1 MGCCKRKEGATLAK
15 HSNKI
20 RTRNEWIA
28 DFLIHALFIAI
39 SILMLY
45 PFIHVIMGSFM
56 QYDEYFSKYLYL
68 WVDHP
73 TLDAYRIVLKGGK
86 FTQALKNTIGITVFG
101 TAFSM
106 LCTSVVAYGLSKE
119 FPGRKIMTTMIVIT
133 MFFSGGIIPQF
144 IMFRQLGLI
153 NNYLVYILP
162 AAINTYNL
170 VILRTHFQSFPMEL
184 EEAARI
190 DGCSDMGIFFK
201 IVLPLSIPM
210 LVTIALFYAVAHW
223 NVFFK
228 SVFYI
233 TKDGMR
239 SLQDY
244 LNRIIKAEDAED
256 LGMYIS
262 STVSLETVRMANIV
276 MSILPIIIV
285 YPFLQKYF
293 VKGAMVGAV
302 KG

>member
-1 MGCCKRKEGATLAK
+1 MAAK
-15 HSNKI
+15 NKI
-20 RTRNEWIA
+20 RNRYEWIA
-28 DFLIHALFIAI
+28 DTLIHALFILI
-39 SILMLY
+39 CIIMLY
-45 PFIHVIMGSFM
+45 PFLHVIMGSFM
-56 QYDEYFSKYLYL
+56 KYDEYFAKYIFV
-68 WVDHP
+68 WVDDP
-73 TLDAYRIVLKGGK
+73 TLDAYRIVLEGGK
-86 FTQALKNTIGITVFG
+86 FTQALQNNIAITVVG
-101 TAFSM
+101 TIVSLFVTA
-106 LCTSVVAYGLSKE
+106 VVAYGLAKQ
-119 FPGRKIMTTMIVIT
+119 FPGRKIMMTLIVMT
-133 MFFSGGIIPQF
+133 MFFSGGIIPQY
-144 IMFRQLGLI
+144 IMFRQLGLL
-153 NNYLVYILP
+153 NNFLVFILP

-170 VILRTHFQSFPMEL
+170 IILRTQFQTFPQEL

-190 DGCSDMGIFFK
+190 DGCNEFTIFLR

-228 SVFYI
+228 SMFYI
-233 TKDGMR
+233 TKDHMR

-244 LNRIIKAEDAED
+244 LYRIIKAEDAED

-262 STVSLETVRMANIV
+262 TTVSLETVRMANIV

-285 YPFLQKYF
+285 YPLLQKYF

>member
-1 MGCCKRKEGATLAK
+1 MAK
-15 HSNKI
+15 NLNKI
-20 RTRNEWIA
+20 RTKNSWIA
-28 DFLIHALFIAI
+28 DALIHFIFILI
-39 SILMLY
+39 SIIMLY

-56 QYDEYFSKYLYL
+56 KYGEYFRKSLYI
-68 WVDHP
+68 WVDDP
-73 TLDAYRIVLKGGK
+73 TLEAYKIVLKGGK
-86 FTQALKNTIGITVFG
+86 FTQALMNNINITVVG

-106 LCTSVVAYGLSKE
+106 LCTSLVAYGMSKE
-119 FPGRKIMTTMIVIT
+119 FPGRKIMTSLIVIT

-144 IMFRQLGLI
+144 IMFRQMGLI
-153 NNYLVYILP
+153 NNFFVFIFP

-170 VILRTHFQSFPMEL
+170 VILRTHFQSFPTEL

-190 DGCSDMGIFFK
+190 DGCTDMGIFFR

-210 LVTIALFYAVAHW
+210 LVTITLFYAVAHW

-233 TKDGMR
+233 TKEEMR

-256 LGMYIS
+256 LGAYIS
-262 STVSLETVRMANIV
+262 TTVSLETVRMANIV
-276 MSILPIIIV
+276 MSVLPIIIV
-285 YPFLQKYF
+285 YPFVQKYF

>member
-1 MGCCKRKEGATLAK
+1 MKNR
-15 HSNKI
+15 SNRI
-20 RTRNEWIA
+20 RTKYERIGSA
-28 DFLIHALFIAI
+28 LIHLLFIFI
-39 SILMLY
+39 CILMLY
-45 PFIHVIMGSFM
+45 PFLHVIMGSFM
-56 QYDEYFSKYLYL
+56 KYQEYFDKYLFI
-68 WVDHP
+68 WVDDP
-73 TLDAYRIVLKGGK
+73 TLDAYRIVLEGGK
-86 FTQALKNTIGITVFG
+86 FTQALKVTIGVAFFG
-101 TAFSM
+101 TLISM
-106 LCTSVVAYGLSKE
+106 FFTSIAAYGLSKT
-119 FPGRKIMTTMIVIT
+119 FPGQKIVMGMIVLT

-153 NNYLVYILP
+153 NNYFVYLLP
-162 AAINTYNL
+162 AAIQTYNL
-170 VILRTHFQSFPMEL
+170 IILRTHFQSFPQEL

-190 DGCSDMGIFFK
+190 DRSSDFGIFFK

-233 TKDGMR
+233 TKDEMR

-256 LGMYIS
+256 LGMFIS

-276 MSILPIIIV
+276 MSILPIVIV

-293 VKGAMVGAV
+293 VKGTLVGAV

>member
-1 MGCCKRKEGATLAK
+1 
-15 HSNKI
+15 
-20 RTRNEWIA
+20 
-28 DFLIHALFIAI
+28 
-39 SILMLY
+39 ML
-45 PFIHVIMGSFM
+45 
-56 QYDEYFSKYLYL
+56 E
-68 WVDHP
+68 
-73 TLDAYRIVLKGGK
+73 GGK
-86 FTQALKNTIGITVFG
+86 FTQALKVTIGVAFFG
-101 TAFSM
+101 TLISM
-106 LCTSVVAYGLSKE
+106 FFTSIAAYGLSKT
-119 FPGRKIMTTMIVIT
+119 FPGQKIVMGMIVLT

-153 NNYLVYILP
+153 NNYFVYLLP
-162 AAINTYNL
+162 AAIQTYNL
-170 VILRTHFQSFPMEL
+170 IILRTHFQSFPQEL

-190 DGCSDMGIFFK
+190 DGSSDFGIFFK

-210 LVTIALFYAVAHW
+210 LVTIALFLAVAHW

-233 TKDGMR
+233 TKDEMR

-256 LGMYIS
+256 LGMFIS

-276 MSILPIIIV
+276 MSILPIVIV

-293 VKGAMVGAV
+293 VKGTLVGAV